1 MDVLNWRLM
10 KNSQEPLKRFTLKN
24 NFSLSN
30 QDFNAT
36 PYLMSIVEAKNSE
49 IHYLNS
55 YGSLYSCDDE
65 NIKAST
71 ENCFLKDFI
80 HPEDQLN
87 YLIHLNSCKDLGE
100 GEEEISYFQMK
111 NRKGGW
117 SSFCFIDRLYMAN
130 PDSGQPQIL
139 SKIQLVPEKK
149 DSNNTLQKRKPGI
162 PIQPNQYRQLL
173 SSIDE
178 AFCLLEMIFDK
189 EGKPFDIYIVS
200 TNPAFEKH
208 INLKN
213 VKCKTIRELLP
224 NSKEHVLEKFGEV
237 AKSGKSVRFQ
247 EFSENLG
254 NIWLDLNVFKV
265 GNSKSRSIAVLFRNI
280 TQRKKAE
287 ARLLNAKS
295 VWEVKSKQRKI
306 DLEESK
312 ELLQTVFDTTNLA
325 IAVLKTVYA
334 EDGSIQDFRFAK
346 VNKVLREMYLD
357 RDVIGASY
365 LETSQYGVKLG
376 IFDAFK
382 VVMATGETFEKEIYF
397 NKDGYDNWFR
407 IIAKSRKDLLIT
419 SIEDISKRKF
429 EAQELIETVRFK
441 EQLVRTSPDTI
452 MIINLNTFS
461 VRFINN
467 DIFKE
472 GGVTREKVQGMSFE
486 KLIPFVHPRDR
497 EDVMNMHRK
506 LLKSSEDDIIDIEVR
521 LKLKGNTWDWF
532 SVRGK
537 IFHRKNENWV
547 EEYVLLLRN
556 ITSQKSVQ
564 KALLKAEKLSIQ
576 GEIARTFAHELR
588 NPLASISMATDIL
601 RKKLENH
608 KNEGL
613 DKYLDIHSRS
623 TKTVNNL
630 IYDLLNS
637 SNYSPS
643 VLKKEDLAKIIDL
656 TLEKAADRIYLSG
669 IKLEKK
675 YNGPYP
681 IMADKEKLCI
691 ALLNIIVNA
700 SEAVTPDEG
709 LIEIEI
715 KEHKTDFLLK
725 ITDNGHGMENEE
737 IDKLFDAFYSKKAK
751 GVGIGLSSVKNIL
764 EEHDAQVK
772 VLSKPNKGTSF
783 HIFFNN
789 IQKE

>member
-1 MDVLNWRLM
+1 M
-10 KNSQEPLKRFTLKN
+10 KNSQKNLKRLALKEN
-24 NFSLSN
+24 YSLSG

-36 PYLMSIVEAKNSE
+36 PYLMAIVEAKNSE
-49 IHYLNS
+49 IYYLNQ

-65 NIKAST
+65 NIKAPT
-71 ENCFLKDFI
+71 DTCFLKDYI

-100 GEEEISYFQMK
+100 GEEETSYFQMK
-111 NRKGGW
+111 NRVGGW
-117 SSFCFIDRLYMAN
+117 NLFCFTDRPYMAN
-130 PDSGQPQIL
+130 LNKSQPQIL
-139 SKIQLVPEKK
+139 SKIQLVPEKI
-149 DSNNTLQKRKPGI
+149 SGNNTPQKRKPEI
-162 PIQPNQYRQLL
+162 LIQPNQYRQLL

-189 EGKPFDIYIVS
+189 KGKPFDIYFVS
-200 TNPAFEKH
+200 TNPAFRKH

-213 VKCKTIRELLP
+213 VKFQTLRELLP
-224 NSKEHVLEKFGEV
+224 NSQKHILEKLGNV
-237 AKSGKSVRFQ
+237 AKSGKSIRFQ

-254 NIWLDLNVFKV
+254 NIWLDLYAFKV
-265 GNSKSRSIAVLFRNI
+265 GGSQNRSIAVLFRNI
-280 TQRKKAE
+280 TRRKKAE
-287 ARLLNAKS
+287 AKLLNAKS
-295 VWEVKSKQRKI
+295 VWEAKSKQRKK
-306 DLEESK
+306 DLEENE
-312 ELLQTVFDTTNLA
+312 ELLQTVFDTTNLG

-334 EDGSIQDFRFAK
+334 EDGSIKDFRFAK
-346 VNKVLREMYLD
+346 VNKVLREMYLE
-357 RDVIGASY
+357 RDIIGASY
-365 LETSQYGVKLG
+365 LETSQHGVKLG

-382 VVMATGETFEKEIYF
+382 ELMATGETFEKEIYF

-407 IIAKSRKDLLIT
+407 IIAKSQKELLIT

-429 EAQELIETVRFK
+429 EAQELKDTVRFK
-441 EQLVRTSPDTI
+441 DQLVRTSPDTI

-472 GGVTREKVQGMSFE
+472 GGVTREKVQGMSLE
-486 KLIPFVHPRDR
+486 KVLPFVHPRDR
-497 EDVMNMHRK
+497 EEVMKMHRK
-506 LLKSSEDDIIDIEVR
+506 LLKSSEDDIIDIEIR
-521 LKLKGNTWDWF
+521 LKLKGTSWEWF

-547 EEYVLLLRN
+547 DEYVLLLRN
-556 ITSQKSVQ
+556 ITPQKSVQ

-588 NPLASISMATDIL
+588 NPLASISMTTDVL
-601 RKKLENH
+601 RKKLENY
-608 KNEGL
+608 KNEGF

-630 IYDLLNS
+630 INDLLNS
-637 SNYSPS
+637 SNYTPS
-643 VLKKEDLAKIIDL
+643 VLKKQDLAEVLDY

-669 IKLEKK
+669 IKLEKN

-709 LIEIEI
+709 LIKIEI
-715 KEHKTDFLLK
+715 NAHKTDFLLK
-725 ITDNGHGMENEE
+725 ITDNGHGMDSEE
-737 IDKLFDAFYSKKAK
+737 IDRLFEAFYSKKAK

-772 VLSKPNKGTSF
+772 VLSKPNQGTSF

-789 IQKE
+789 TGKE